1 MGSNHRAL
9 CKKDT
14 TYNIKKWI
22 HTIYTKYTH
31 ICVYIYIYTWHTET
45 LYGLLLAQLKLLSRP
60 HRENGTLLPLQLPQH
75 LPTRKVLAAETRPA
89 ERWVDI
95 HDITGNIWFKRS
107 IMIDYYWLWLL
118 LIMSIGYDYIL
129 IKIIDWLWLLID
141 DDYVLRLL
149 TIYFWW

>member
-1 MGSNHRAL
+1 MGFGDGIKSSSLRA
-9 CKKDT
+9 KRIRHIIHKM
-14 TYNIKKWI
+14 I

-31 ICVYIYIYTWHTET
+31 ICVYIHKYIYIYIHDRYIPAIKHTET
-45 LYGLLLAQLKLLSRP
+45 LYGLWLAQLKLLSRP

-95 HDITGNIWFKRS
+95 HDITGNIWFNWS

-118 LIMSIGYDYIL
+118 LIMSIGYDYYWL
-129 IKIIDWLWLLID
+129 WVLVMIID
-141 DDYVLRLL
+141 
-149 TIYFWW
+149 